1 MRQGEITGSGVRV
14 GMSIISTMSSRA
26 SSLIGFDRDD
36 GASIPSMTHAMR
48 ELVVAIFSDL

>member
-1 MRQGEITGSGVRV
+1 
-14 GMSIISTMSSRA
+14 MSIISTMSSRA